1 MPAPGRGPGTYP
13 SGGPEPQV
21 GNIWKFG
28 APAFKLYPGA
38 RIYKDFRQMFDK
50 EEKNFDALIVATP
63 DPWPR

>member
-1 MPAPGRGPGTYP
+1 
-13 SGGPEPQV
+13 V